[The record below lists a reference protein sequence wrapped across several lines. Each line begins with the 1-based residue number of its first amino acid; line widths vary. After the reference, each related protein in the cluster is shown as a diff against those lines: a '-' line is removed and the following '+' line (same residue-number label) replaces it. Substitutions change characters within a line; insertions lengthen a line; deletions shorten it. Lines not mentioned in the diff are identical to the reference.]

1 MSMHRRIVR
10 AAGLGVG
17 LLIAGC
23 GPSDGDGGTGADA
36 RHAEA
41 LAARGDET
49 TASNGEVASPHAD
62 GGTTSMPAQP
72 ADRGDPSPGGDG
84 DRAIELP
91 GLTITLAPSWR
102 AIEPSS
108 SMRKAEAALPAGE
121 GGEDASLVVYYFGPK
136 GAGTH
141 EANLARWASQ
151 FVLPD
156 GTDPAD
162 AATVEKIER
171 GEHAIIVMRLAGT
184 YIAETSPGSG
194 QRHNK
199 PDWALVGVIV
209 ETGEGPYYIKIV
221 GPGDVLKAHANE
233 IEAMIAS
240 LEPA

>member
-1 MSMHRRIVR
+1 MRR
-10 AAGLGVG
+10 
-17 LLIAGC
+17 
-23 GPSDGDGGTGADA
+23 
-36 RHAEA
+36 
-41 LAARGDET
+41 
-49 TASNGEVASPHAD
+49 
-62 GGTTSMPAQP
+62 
-72 ADRGDPSPGGDG
+72 
-84 DRAIELP
+84 
-91 GLTITLAPSWR
+91 
-102 AIEPSS
+102 
-108 SMRKAEAALPAGE
+108 AEAALLAGE
-121 GGEDASLVVYYFGPK
+121 DGEDASLVVYYFGPT

-171 GEHAIIVMRLAGT
+171 GEHAIIVMRLSGT

-199 PDWALVGVIV
+199 PDWGLVGVIV

-221 GPGDVLKAHANE
+221 GPASVLKAHADE

-240 LEPA
+240 LDPS